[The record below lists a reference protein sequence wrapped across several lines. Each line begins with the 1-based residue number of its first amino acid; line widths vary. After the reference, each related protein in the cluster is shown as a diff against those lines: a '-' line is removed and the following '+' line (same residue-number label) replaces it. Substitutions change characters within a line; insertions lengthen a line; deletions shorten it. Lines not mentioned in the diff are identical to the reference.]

1 MRGLLLGLA
10 VAVLLYLVTG
20 GHFFFLPL
28 FLFLPL
34 GGFFAQRR
42 RRRF

>member
-1 MRGLLLGLA
+1 MRGLLFGVA
-10 VAVLLYLVTG
+10 VAVLLYVVTG

-34 GGFFAQRR
+34 GGFLTHRR
-42 RRRF
+42 IRRG

>member
-1 MRGLLLGLA
+1 MRGLLLGL
-10 VAVLLYLVTG
+10 VIAVLLYVVTG

-34 GGFFAQRR
+34 GGFFAHRR
-42 RRRF
+42 SRRW